1 MFGSKVLFRSFHLLI
16 GLGLMAH
23 IVTVGA
29 SSATAQI
36 AQPNGEVRA
45 ILIDGDHMYIGG
57 SFTEVDGQAQRMV
70 ARLDADGKL
79 DQAWSS
85 PFLAHSNGILT
96 MAIDPVTD
104 DLLLGGN
111 FINTQA
117 DLNGSTV
124 TLSNRTARVDKA
136 TGEFLGV
143 LNDVTS
149 SNVTGFAFDADNIYV
164 AGSNGLFYRQ
174 SRAGVSGQM
183 PATTVNV
190 DFGSGPVD
198 IGANNAAIAQ
208 DGAALFIGG
217 AFDKV
222 GGIDRDG
229 IAKLQTDGTLLSW
242 APVLNTGPSSMTLDG
257 DDLYLGGNFTSV
269 DGNAFSRL
277 ARIHKGTAVVDSDW
291 KPTVNSRIDAI
302 YVAGN
307 DVYIGGAFT
316 SVDGV
321 PRQRLAKLSKMTGAV
336 DLAWVNDA
344 NDGVYAIQATATKIF
359 VGGRFTSLRGE
370 NVAYFAEALSA
381 TIPDA
386 PTINGVTVG
395 NAQASIAFTAP
406 ANDGGSPITGY
417 TATSSPGG
425 LTGTC
430 TASPCVV
437 TGLTNGMSYT
447 FTVTATSAVG
457 TSTASVVSEAVIPA
471 TIPNAPTINGVTV
484 GNAQA
489 SIAFTAPANDGG
501 SPITG
506 YTATSS
512 PGGLTGTCTASPC
525 VVTGLTNGTS
535 YTFRVTATNAV
546 GISMAAVVSEAVI
559 PATVPDAPTITFIQP
574 ANGAL
579 VIGFSEP
586 VYDGGAPVTNYE
598 YQLNESAWVLFNPP
612 IVTTP
617 ATVTGLVNGTDYAV
631 KFRAVNSMG
640 SGAASNAGA
649 GSPFTAPSSPQNIAV
664 TPQPGGLSV
673 SWEASANDG
682 GRAISAYR
690 VLVNGEVACEVDPSQ
705 DNLSCTIDGLSAE
718 QAYSVEVVAVTS
730 VAVTP
735 SSEANQV
742 EATPMPIIP
751 VPTTSLWALWLL
763 FMMLLAVGR
772 YRLIKD

>member
-437 TGLTNGMSYT
+437 TGLTNG
-447 FTVTATSAVG
+447 
-457 TSTASVVSEAVIPA
+457 
-471 TIPNAPTINGVTV
+471 
-484 GNAQA
+484 
-489 SIAFTAPANDGG
+489 
-501 SPITG
+501 
-506 YTATSS
+506 
-512 PGGLTGTCTASPC
+512 
-525 VVTGLTNGTS
+525 TS